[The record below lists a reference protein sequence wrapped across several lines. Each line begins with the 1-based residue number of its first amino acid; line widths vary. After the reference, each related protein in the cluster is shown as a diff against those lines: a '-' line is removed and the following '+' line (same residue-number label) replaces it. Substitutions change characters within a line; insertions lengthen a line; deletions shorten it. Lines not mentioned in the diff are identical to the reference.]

1 MVLRVPSEVQAR
13 LLDVL
18 AIDTDVIKTQRLIR
32 EANSAIIALDTDS
45 DYLALVREAE
55 EAEDRLDDAR
65 KTCEHLESDI
75 TVARKRIE
83 RDRERE
89 VHTNDPKELSDLE
102 DEIHSLERR
111 IEMLESDLL
120 DAMEDRETLE
130 ATRDELVHRRDTFH
144 DSRDARGAELAA
156 EIDAANARLSQLA
169 TERAGILTEL
179 PRELVE
185 LYERQ
190 RERYGVGASFLQRGV
205 TSASGVQLSP
215 SQLDEIRLTDPDS
228 VIMCPD
234 SNAILIRTKDS
245 GL

>member
-1 MVLRVPSEVQAR
+1 
-13 LLDVL
+13 
-18 AIDTDVIKTQRLIR
+18 
-32 EANSAIIALDTDS
+32 
-45 DYLALVREAE
+45 
-55 EAEDRLDDAR
+55 
-65 KTCEHLESDI
+65 
-75 TVARKRIE
+75 
-83 RDRERE
+83 
-89 VHTNDPKELSDLE
+89 
-102 DEIHSLERR
+102 
-111 IEMLESDLL
+111 MLESDLL
-120 DAMEDRETLE
+120 DAMEERDTLE
-130 ATRDELVHRRDTFH
+130 ASRDEFVHRRDTFH

-156 EIDAANARLSQLA
+156 EIDAANARLGQLA

-234 SNAILIRTKDS
+234 SNTILIRTKDS